1 MNGTHPNG
9 NITYNAAAAVAKG
22 QPVKFTGST
31 TTTGMP
37 TVTPC
42 AAATD
47 AAIGV
52 TETECSAGDQVAVG
66 ILGSY
71 PGTTL
76 VCAGG
81 AIAVGANVST
91 VGTSAD
97 SGLTIGVALNAAAQ
111 SGDLIELAHCLPV
124 SL

>member
-52 TETECSAGDQVAVG
+52 ALGVMGCINLFEGFQSDNPANKSQGFKQAISGAGI
-66 ILGSY
+66 IL
-71 PGTTL
+71 
-76 VCAGG
+76 
-81 AIAVGANVST
+81 
-91 VGTSAD
+91 
-97 SGLTIGVALNAAAQ
+97 AAQ
-111 SGDLIELAHCLPV
+111 TLIPLITI
-124 SL
+124 